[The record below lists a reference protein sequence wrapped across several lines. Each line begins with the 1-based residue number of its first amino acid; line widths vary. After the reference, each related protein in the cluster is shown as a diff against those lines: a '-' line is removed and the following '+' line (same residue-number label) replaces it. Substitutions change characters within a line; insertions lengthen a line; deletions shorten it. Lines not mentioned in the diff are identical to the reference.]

1 MITPRQ
7 IGAHLISISI
17 LLLSHTSGR
26 AADLPDWLDQVQLGA
41 FSDTYFSWSFNN
53 PKWGESDGFSTHQLD
68 NGFSLAWVGLDLA
81 YPADPVGGTLNLRL
95 GKMATLHGGR
105 DTEISLHYLRQA
117 YVSWQPLDWLTLDLG
132 KFYTLYGYEA
142 AESQLNF
149 NYTRGL
155 VYYYA
160 QPIFHTGLRATFEI
174 RDYLAAKV
182 IAVNGWDSTL
192 DNNAGKSFGFQ
203 LSLLGSERF
212 ALHLGYLTG
221 PEQDDVISVTC
232 DEGSRY
238 DPTSAS
244 CVGSAGAPG
253 ETVELEVDGAN
264 GRFRHLIDLVMELSL
279 GKLTLAFNV
288 DLVFETVPV
297 PGQAGGE
304 TDVSWY
310 GAMLGA
316 RYRFLEWLAAAARV
330 EYLGDH
336 DGRAT
341 GTYDLSLF
349 SATLTGEARITDHVI
364 VRLDNR
370 LDAGNKEVFRE
381 GVDAMSKTQFTTTL
395 GVVFTTN

>member
-1 MITPRQ
+1 MIKLRQ
-7 IGAHLISISI
+7 IRAIFPL
-17 LLLSHTSGR
+17 LFLLSLGHSTMGHT
-26 AADLPDWLDQVQLGA
+26 AELPDWLDQVQLGA
-41 FSDTYFSWSFNN
+41 FTDTYFSWSFNN
-53 PKWGESDGFSTHQLD
+53 PEWGESSGFSTHQLD

-132 KFYTLYGYEA
+132 KFFTLYGYEA

-155 VYYYA
+155 VYYLA

-182 IAVNGWDSTL
+182 IAVNGWDNTL
-192 DNNAGKSFGFQ
+192 DNNVGKSFGFQ
-203 LSLLGSERF
+203 ISLLGSERF

-221 PEQDDVISVTC
+221 PEQDDVSSVTC
-232 DEGSRY
+232 AADSRY
-238 DPTSAS
+238 DPTTAS
-244 CVGSAGAPG
+244 CVSSAGAPG

-264 GRFRHLIDLVMELSL
+264 GRFRHLIDMVMELSL
-279 GKLTLAFNV
+279 GAKLTMALNV
-288 DLVFETVPV
+288 DMVFETVPD
-297 PGQAGGE
+297 QAAGE

-310 GAMLGA
+310 GVMLGA

-330 EYLGDH
+330 EYLGDP

-341 GTYDLSLF
+341 GTDDLSLF
-349 SATLTGEARITDHVI
+349 SATLTAEARITDHVI

-370 LDAGNKEVFRE
+370 LDVGNKEVFRE
-381 GVDAMSKTQFTTTL
+381 GVDGSSKTQFTTTL